1 MENIVK
7 VIPCIEDANKSSVK
21 IQLNPRLFISELL
34 RQKQIRFF
42 LNPCC
47 VNISVRPYVVVIVF
61 HSY

>member
-1 MENIVK
+1 MK

-42 LNPCC
+42 
-47 VNISVRPYVVVIVF
+47 
-61 HSY
+61 